1 MFPQVAFALGVVPLN
16 PHLYLHYRTDG
27 KGRLAI
33 PIQWFVVGEI
43 IEKLNIPKF
52 QYEAEEAQWWDQ
64 HREET
69 AQWMEEAAA
78 AGQTTT
84 LANVLERARQRAGTT
99 PTVSI
104 RIAPDDISR
113 ARTLAA
119 KKGLRYQT
127 YLKMLLHEAL
137 QREER
142 AG

>member
-1 MFPQVAFALGVVPLN
+1 MTRKP
-16 PHLYLHYRTDG
+16 
-27 KGRLAI
+27 
-33 PIQWFVVGEI
+33 
-43 IEKLNIPKF
+43 NIPKF
-52 QYEAEEAQWWDQ
+52 KSEAEEAEWWDA

-84 LANVLERARQRAGTT
+84 LAGVLQRNRQRAGAT

-104 RIAPDDISR
+104 RIDPADVDR
-113 ARTLAA
+113 ARSQAA
-119 KKGLRYQT
+119 RKGLRYQT

>member
-1 MFPQVAFALGVVPLN
+1 MKKIQ
-16 PHLYLHYRTDG
+16 
-27 KGRLAI
+27 I
-33 PIQWFVVGEI
+33 PR
-43 IEKLNIPKF
+43 F
-52 QYEAEEAQWWDQ
+52 QSEAAEAKWWDE

-69 AQWMEEAAA
+69 AQWMEQAVR

-84 LANVLERARQRAGTT
+84 LGEVLERARKRAGAT

-104 RIAPDDISR
+104 RIDSEDVSR

-119 KKGLRYQT
+119 KRGLRYQT

-137 QREER
+137 DREQQRQ

>member
-1 MFPQVAFALGVVPLN
+1 M
-16 PHLYLHYRTDG
+16 
-27 KGRLAI
+27 
-33 PIQWFVVGEI
+33 
-43 IEKLNIPKF
+43 IEKRNVPKF
-52 QYEAEEAQWWDQ
+52 ESEAQEAEWWDE

-84 LANVLERARQRAGTT
+84 LASVLERARQRAGTT

-104 RIAPDDISR
+104 RIAQDDINR
-113 ARTLAA
+113 ARILAA

>member
-1 MFPQVAFALGVVPLN
+1 M
-16 PHLYLHYRTDG
+16 
-27 KGRLAI
+27 
-33 PIQWFVVGEI
+33 
-43 IEKLNIPKF
+43 IEKPNIPKF
-52 QYEAEEAQWWDQ
+52 ESEAEEAEWWYQ

-78 AGQTTT
+78 AGQTTA
-84 LANVLERARQRAGTT
+84 LANVLERARQRAGIT

-113 ARTLAA
+113 ARALAT